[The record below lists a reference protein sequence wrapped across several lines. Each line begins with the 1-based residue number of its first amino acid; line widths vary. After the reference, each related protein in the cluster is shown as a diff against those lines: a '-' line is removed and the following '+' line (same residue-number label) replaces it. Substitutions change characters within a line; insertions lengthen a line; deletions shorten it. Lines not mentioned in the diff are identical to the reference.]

1 MLWSRT
7 VFHLWYTRMICPR
20 CGYSEDKVVDSRSA
34 HNGRAIRR
42 RRECLG
48 CAYRF
53 TTYETIEAPLQ
64 VVKRD
69 GSREDFSK
77 EKLLHGLRRACHK
90 RPVSIGTLE
99 DLVSSIQSH
108 FEQQHIREAPATEI
122 GAMVMER
129 LCEVDKVA
137 FVRFASVYR
146 EFKDVNEFMDE
157 ARRLQDGSGASAD
170 TE

>member
-1 MLWSRT
+1 MLWWL
-7 VFHLWYTRMICPR
+7 VLFHLLCTRMICPR

-64 VVKRD
+64 VIKRD

-99 DLVSSIQSH
+99 DLVTAIQAH
-108 FEQQHIREAPATEI
+108 FEQQHIREVPATEI
-122 GAMVMER
+122 GAMIMDR
-129 LCEVDKVA
+129 LRDIDKVA

-157 ARRLQDGSGASAD
+157 ARRLQDSEGASSD

>member
-1 MLWSRT
+1 
-7 VFHLWYTRMICPR
+7 MICPS
-20 CGYSEDKVVDSRSA
+20 CGYSDDKVVDSRSA

-64 VVKRD
+64 VIKQD

-77 EKLLHGLRRACHK
+77 EKITNGLRRACHK

-99 DLVSSIQSH
+99 HIVNSIRNH
-108 FEQQHIREAPATEI
+108 FEQEHIREIHAKEI
-122 GAMVMER
+122 GEMIMKQLKEI
-129 LCEVDKVA
+129 DGVA

-146 EFKDVNEFMDE
+146 EFKDVTEFVDE
-157 ARRLQDGSGASAD
+157 AHSFSDK
-170 TE
+170 

>member
-1 MLWSRT
+1 
-7 VFHLWYTRMICPR
+7 MICPK

-53 TTYETIEAPLQ
+53 TTYEVIEAPLQ
-64 VVKRD
+64 VIKRD

-77 EKLLHGLRRACHK
+77 EKLVAGLRRACHK
-90 RPVSIGTLE
+90 RPVSIKVLE
-99 DLVSSIQSH
+99 DIADAILNH
-108 FEQQHIREAPATEI
+108 LEQQHLREVEARLI
-122 GAMVMER
+122 GNMVMER
-129 LCEVDKVA
+129 LRELDGVA
-137 FVRFASVYR
+137 YVRFASVYR

-157 ARRLQDGSGASAD
+157 ARKVQSSTSAD
-170 TE
+170 

>member
-1 MLWSRT
+1 
-7 VFHLWYTRMICPR
+7 MICPS
-20 CGYSEDKVVDSRSA
+20 CGYSDDKVVDSRSA

-64 VVKRD
+64 VIKQD

-77 EKLLHGLRRACHK
+77 EKITNGLRRACHK

-99 DLVSSIQSH
+99 HIVNSIRNH
-108 FEQQHIREAPATEI
+108 FEQEHAREIPAKEI
-122 GAMVMER
+122 GKMIMKQ
-129 LCEVDKVA
+129 LKDIDGVA
-137 FVRFASVYR
+137 YVRFASVYR
-146 EFKDVNEFMDE
+146 EFKDVTEFVDE
-157 ARRLQDGSGASAD
+157 AHSFSDK
-170 TE
+170 

>member
-1 MLWSRT
+1 
-7 VFHLWYTRMICPR
+7 MICPK

-34 HNGRAIRR
+34 HTGRAIRR

-48 CAYRF
+48 CSHRF

-77 EKLLHGLRRACHK
+77 EKLIAGLRRACHK
-90 RPVSIGTLE
+90 RPVSIKTLE
-99 DLVSSIQSH
+99 DLVASIQNH
-108 FEQQHIREAPATEI
+108 FEQQHLREVDSKQI

-129 LCEVDKVA
+129 LRHIDGVA
-137 FVRFASVYR
+137 YVRFASVYR
-146 EFKDVNEFMDE
+146 EFKDVSEFMDE
-157 ARRLQDGSGASAD
+157 ARRVKTSETESAR
-170 TE
+170 

>member
-1 MLWSRT
+1 
-7 VFHLWYTRMICPR
+7 MICPK

-48 CAYRF
+48 CSHRF

-77 EKLLHGLRRACHK
+77 EKLIAGLRRACHK
-90 RPVSIGTLE
+90 RPVSIKTLE
-99 DLVSSIQSH
+99 DLVGSIQNH
-108 FEQQHIREAPATEI
+108 FEQQHLREVDSKQI

-129 LCEVDKVA
+129 LRQIDGVA
-137 FVRFASVYR
+137 YVRFASVYR
-146 EFKDVNEFMDE
+146 EFKDVSEFMDE
-157 ARRLQDGSGASAD
+157 ARRVKTAESDG
-170 TE
+170 TR

>member
-1 MLWSRT
+1 
-7 VFHLWYTRMICPR
+7 MICPS
-20 CGYSEDKVVDSRSA
+20 CGYSDDKVVDSRSA

-64 VVKRD
+64 VIKQD

-77 EKLLHGLRRACHK
+77 EKITNGLRRACHK

-99 DLVSSIQSH
+99 HVVESIQHH
-108 FEQQHIREAPATEI
+108 FEQEHAREVPAKEI
-122 GAMVMER
+122 GKMIMER
-129 LCEVDKVA
+129 LMKIDGVA
-137 FVRFASVYR
+137 YVRFASVYR
-146 EFKDVNEFMDE
+146 EFKDVTEFVDE
-157 ARRLQDGSGASAD
+157 AHSFSDK
-170 TE
+170 

>member
-1 MLWSRT
+1 
-7 VFHLWYTRMICPR
+7 MICPR
-20 CGYSEDKVVDSRSA
+20 CSYTEDKVVDSRSA

-64 VVKRD
+64 VIKRD

-77 EKLLHGLRRACHK
+77 EKLINGLRRACHK
-90 RPVSIGTLE
+90 RPVSIGTIE
-99 DLVSSIQSH
+99 DTVSAMQNN
-108 FEQQHIREAPATEI
+108 FEKQHLREVPTSEI
-122 GAMVMER
+122 GEMVMNR
-129 LCEVDKVA
+129 LRDIDEVA

-146 EFKDVNEFMDE
+146 RFKDVNEFMDE
-157 ARRLQDGSGASAD
+157 ARRLRTRVNESAPSS
-170 TE
+170 

>member
-1 MLWSRT
+1 
-7 VFHLWYTRMICPR
+7 MICPK

-48 CAYRF
+48 CAHRF

-64 VVKRD
+64 VIKRD

-77 EKLLHGLRRACHK
+77 EKLIGGLRRACHK
-90 RPVSIGTLE
+90 RPVSIKVIE
-99 DLVSSIQSH
+99 DLVNWIQSH
-108 FEQQHIREAPATEI
+108 FEQQRLREVESRWI
-122 GAMVMER
+122 GNLAMDNLR
-129 LCEVDKVA
+129 DSDGVA
-137 FVRFASVYR
+137 YVRFASVYR
-146 EFKDVNEFMDE
+146 EFKDVTDFMDE
-157 ARRLQDGSGASAD
+157 ARKVQETTP